1 MAPVTPRRPGDWT
14 PTRTV
19 LLLLALVSFIPATPA
34 QAPGATLLE
43 VRPDGTAGRFRL
55 ICDGYFQY
63 SRDESDP
70 KRVVLDLQNVRN
82 GLKGKVDF
90 QSDLV
95 KKISV
100 TPLPA
105 KNQSGTR
112 VVFDLVRPCPV
123 SLLPEKDSLAVVL
136 GQKEPTGSLPVGVPD
151 PPAKPGTGSQKEP
164 TGSLPVGVPDPPAK
178 AGTGSSAHV
187 VGTAAPPSLGGPPG
201 PIRSDYVI
209 GKEDLLELGVFEQ
222 PDLTRTVRV
231 SGDGTISLPLLGV
244 VPLAGL
250 STKQAEE
257 KLRELLSD
265 KYLTDP
271 QVWVFV
277 KEAKSRK
284 VSVVGAVEKPGSIEM
299 LGDRTLLEAISEA
312 GGLTH
317 QAGRDLYVLRPDA
330 SGAATRIDIDLD
342 DLMINGNPVLN
353 IALAP
358 GDVIN
363 IPIDRVL
370 HVYVDGAVRKP
381 GEVEYKSSR
390 PLTLLQAIAAA
401 GGLSER
407 ASQKGI
413 VVIRT
418 KAGGTQDM
426 IKVDLKAVRKG
437 KQDNFELENG
447 DSIYVPETFF

>member
-1 MAPVTPRRPGDWT
+1 MTPVSPRKSGGRTLTLPALTLMALITLTSAVPV
-14 PTRTV
+14 
-19 LLLLALVSFIPATPA
+19 PA
-34 QAPGATLLE
+34 QLPGATLLE
-43 VRPDGTAGRFRL
+43 VRPDGKAGTFRL
-55 ICDGYFQY
+55 ICDGAFLF
-63 SRDESDP
+63 SRAEEADP
-70 KRVVLDLQNVRN
+70 NRVIVDLQNVKN

-95 KKISV
+95 KQISV
-100 TPLPA
+100 TPLPS
-105 KNQSGTR
+105 KDQNGTR

-136 GQKEPTGSLPVGVPD
+136 GQKEPTGSLPIGSD
-151 PPAKPGTGSQKEP
+151 APAPLGTG
-164 TGSLPVGVPDPPAK
+164 LA
-178 AGTGSSAHV
+178 ANI
-187 VGTAAPPSLGGPPG
+187 VGTAKPPALGGPPG
-201 PIRSDYVI
+201 PQQRDYVI

-257 KLRELLSD
+257 KLRDLLSD

-330 SGAATRIDIDLD
+330 SGAAQRIDIDLD
-342 DLMINGNPVLN
+342 DLMINGNPILN
-353 IALAP
+353 IALSP

-390 PLTLLQAIAAA
+390 PLNLLQAIAAA

-418 KAGGTQDM
+418 KTGGSQDM

-437 KQDNFELENG
+437 KQENFELENG